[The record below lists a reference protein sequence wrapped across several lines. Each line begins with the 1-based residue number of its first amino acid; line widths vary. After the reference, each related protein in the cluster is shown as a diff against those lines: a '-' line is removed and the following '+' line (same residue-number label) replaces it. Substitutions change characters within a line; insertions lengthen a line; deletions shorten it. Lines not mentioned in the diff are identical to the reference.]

1 MRGRMRSNGSGKR
14 MRVFSKS
21 EAPPLEMRYPVL
33 SYPAKIKSI
42 RLDKVP
48 SFSGVLLGIKGQYL
62 LFDENRVFNVRS
74 HAGYRVKLS
83 T

>member
-1 MRGRMRSNGSGKR
+1 MARGSVESFFEGD
-14 MRVFSKS
+14 
-21 EAPPLEMRYPVL
+21 APPMEMIYPVL

-83 T
+83 S